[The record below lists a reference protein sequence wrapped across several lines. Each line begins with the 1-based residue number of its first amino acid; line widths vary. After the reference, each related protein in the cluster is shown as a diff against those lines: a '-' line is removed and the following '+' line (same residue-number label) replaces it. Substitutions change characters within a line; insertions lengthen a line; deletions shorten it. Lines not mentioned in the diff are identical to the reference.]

1 MSLIIKRGSTL
12 SAALVAAAL
21 TCACV
26 SGPRESDAQR
36 AENRAT
42 ADRVQAALDA
52 DQQLYAKHIT
62 VSADSGVVSLGGY
75 VWTQPDLEEALRI
88 AEGVQGVSKVVNDLE
103 LERGGISNS
112 PVSR

>member
-1 MSLIIKRGSTL
+1 MSVITKRGSTL
-12 SAALVAAAL
+12 AVLLLLATSLSA
-21 TCACV
+21 CAFA
-26 SGPRESDAQR
+26 PRKSDAQR
-36 AENRAT
+36 AEDRAT

-52 DQQLYAKHIT
+52 DRQLYAKHIT
-62 VSADSGVVSLGGY
+62 VSADGGVVSLGGY

-88 AEGVQGVSKVVNDLE
+88 AEEVQGVSKVVNDLE